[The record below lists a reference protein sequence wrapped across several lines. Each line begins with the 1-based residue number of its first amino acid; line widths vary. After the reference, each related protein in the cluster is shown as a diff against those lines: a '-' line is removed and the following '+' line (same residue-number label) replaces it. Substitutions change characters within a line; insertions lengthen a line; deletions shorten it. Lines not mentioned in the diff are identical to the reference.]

1 MLDANRKFQQAAG
14 RYYDLSQLGN
24 TTDIIDSLILMIL
37 SSSWEELPHVRFSL
51 QVDLNVTEFLD
62 WYIRMIVFRN
72 WIPYLISQPIR
83 RSCPKWTRLK

>member
-1 MLDANRKFQQAAG
+1 MQIVNFNKQAAG

-62 WYIRMIVFRN
+62 WYIRMIFH
-72 WIPYLISQPIR
+72 ISFLNPFVDLVQNGQGSSDQER
-83 RSCPKWTRLK
+83 